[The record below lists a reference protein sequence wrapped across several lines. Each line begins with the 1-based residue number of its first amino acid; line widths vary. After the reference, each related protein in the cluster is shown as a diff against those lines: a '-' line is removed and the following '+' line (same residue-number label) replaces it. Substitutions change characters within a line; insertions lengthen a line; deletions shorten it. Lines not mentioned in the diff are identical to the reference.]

1 MLVNIGHYP
10 DLYKINK
17 INYEPNIDYVYEVNF
32 IYATIDLFK
41 NTHKQ
46 KPFGY
51 DQ

>member
-1 MLVNIGHYP
+1 MYSPCPQRTVG
-10 DLYKINK
+10 KINK